1 MTGGRCHPTV
11 SVKALAAAVLAV
23 LAFPAAAWGEATIV
37 TRELA
42 VGGQRTLA
50 AASAPERF
58 NLVGLHWRGPGRVQ
72 FRVRGASGWSPWR
85 EAEAEPQDLPDRGT
99 DEARRMR
106 GWRIGSPWWTGGS
119 DRLEV
124 RTRGRVSRLRAH
136 YVWSPEEI
144 SLERSLQ
151 MAGSPKI
158 VRRKAW
164 GANERIR
171 RDNPEV
177 AKTVTAAIV
186 HHTAGAS
193 PSSPA
198 QSAAIV
204 RGVYT
209 YHVRG
214 NGWDDIG
221 YNFLVDPFGQIFE
234 GRYGGIERNVVG
246 AHAQGFNT
254 GSVGIALLGTYAGRR
269 PSAAARAALTSL
281 IAWRMDVAHVDPIS
295 NTPFVSSGNPKHRK
309 GAAIWLRAVS
319 GHRDT
324 GYTSC
329 PGAGVYGQLRGIA
342 SAAARLGL
350 PKLYTPEVE
359 GGLGQFVSFSAR
371 LSAPLPWTV
380 SITDATGK
388 PVAAGTGFGA
398 TVQWTWD
405 ARVAPPGRYRWRMA
419 AGPSVRPATGL
430 LSSPAGALTVEGFR
444 AEPAG
449 FTPNGDGRTDTTTI
463 SYRLG
468 ASATVSL
475 NLATEAGQV
484 IAPLFS
490 GPVPAGRQT
499 FRWDGAGYPDG
510 RYRVVLAARRGRG
523 RQVTATASVVLSR
536 TLSGFAVDRAAIS
549 PNGDGRLD
557 TLAASFGLS
566 TPATARL
573 VVRRGT
579 AEVATIFEG
588 PLAAGAHRF
597 PWGGAVRDGD
607 HGIALTV
614 TDATGLVTQVLRVR
628 VDRVAPVLRRVSQR
642 PLRVSL
648 SEPARVTFVAD
659 GVSTTVTRTTAG
671 VFTVVLDRPF
681 ARLEAFAEDT
691 AGNVGPRIR
700 LR

>member
-1 MTGGRCHPTV
+1 LRV
-11 SVKALAAAVLAV
+11 LAAAAFAV
-23 LAFPAAAWGEATIV
+23 LAFPAAAWGEATLV
-37 TRELA
+37 TRELS

-50 AASAPERF
+50 AAAAPERF
-58 NLVGLHWRGPGRVQ
+58 NLLGLHWKGPGRVQ
-72 FRVRGASGWSPWR
+72 FRVRGASGWSSWR

-124 RTRGRVSRLRAH
+124 RVRGRVSRLRAH
-136 YVWSPEEI
+136 YVWSPEEL

-158 VRRKAW
+158 ISRRAW

-177 AKTVTAAIV
+177 ARTLTAAIV
-186 HHTAGAS
+186 HHTAGAA
-193 PSSPA
+193 PASPA

-221 YNFLVDPFGQIFE
+221 YNFLVDRFGQVFE

-254 GSVGIALLGTYAGRR
+254 GSVGIALLGSYNGRR
-269 PSAAARAALTSL
+269 ASAAERAALTRL
-281 IAWRMDVAHVDPIS
+281 LAWRMDVAHVDPVS
-295 NTPFVSSGNPKHRK
+295 NASFVSSGNPKHRK

-329 PGAGVYGQLRGIA
+329 PGAGLYGQLGAVA

-359 GGLGQFVSFSAR
+359 GALGQFVSFSAR

-380 SITDATGK
+380 TITDVNGK

-405 ARVAPPGRYRWRMA
+405 ARLVPPGTYRWRIG
-419 AGPSVRPATGL
+419 AGPSMRPATGTL
-430 LSSPAGALTVEGFR
+430 RSPAGILAVEGFR
-444 AEPAG
+444 ADPAG

-468 ASATVSL
+468 ASATVTLSL
-475 NLATEAGQV
+475 QTALGELL
-484 IAPLFS
+484 APLLA
-490 GPVPAGRQT
+490 GPKPAGRHT
-499 FRWDGAGYPDG
+499 YRWDGASYPDG
-510 RYRVVLAARRGRG
+510 RYRIVLVARGGR
-523 RQVTATASVVLSR
+523 REVTATTNVVLSR
-536 TLSGFAVDRAAIS
+536 TLSRFGLVPPAIS

-557 TLAASFGLS
+557 TLTASFGLS
-566 TPATARL
+566 VPATARL
-573 VVRRGT
+573 VVRRGS
-579 AEVATIFEG
+579 AEVATIFAG
-588 PLAAGAHRF
+588 PLAAGPHTF

-607 HGIALTV
+607 HGVALTV
-614 TDATGLVTQVLRVR
+614 TDASGPVTQVLPVR
-628 VDRVAPVLRRVSQR
+628 VDRVVPLLRRVSQR

-659 GVSTTVTRTTAG
+659 GVSTTITRPKAG
-671 VFTVVLDRPF
+671 VFNVVLDRPF
-681 ARLEAFAEDT
+681 ARLDAFAED
-691 AGNVGPRIR
+691 AAANIGPRIR